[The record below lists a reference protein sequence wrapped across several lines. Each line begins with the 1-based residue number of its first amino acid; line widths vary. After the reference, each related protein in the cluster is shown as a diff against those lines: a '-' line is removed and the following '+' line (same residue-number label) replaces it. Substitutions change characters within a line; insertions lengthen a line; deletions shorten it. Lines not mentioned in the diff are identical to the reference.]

1 MQIFIKRE
9 TSKVG
14 SKMCELPAGGMS
26 SSRPAAS
33 CGRWYG
39 PPLRQRVIIYTF
51 PRKKLLQNIN
61 NGIKYPSYAI
71 INSERMNF
79 RDLYISYDRQEA
91 GAAW

>member
-14 SKMCELPAGGMS
+14 SSLCEVPAGGMS
-26 SSRPAAS
+26 SSRPVS

-91 GAAW
+91 AAAW